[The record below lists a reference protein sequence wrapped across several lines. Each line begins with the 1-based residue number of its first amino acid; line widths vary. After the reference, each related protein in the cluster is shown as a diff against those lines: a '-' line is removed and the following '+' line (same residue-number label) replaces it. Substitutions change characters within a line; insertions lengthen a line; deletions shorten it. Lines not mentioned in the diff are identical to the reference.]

1 VFEGLTVIITGGSSG
16 VGRELARRL
25 LARGANLALLARSQT
40 ALDSV
45 KEELEQA
52 APGSTRVE
60 VFSCDVSVNEAVESV
75 LGEVADVFGL
85 PDILVNSAGILR
97 EGYFERQTLETFR
110 QVMDVNF
117 FGTLHC
123 IRAVLPLF
131 KRKGEGRIVNISS
144 MAGLMGV
151 FGYAAYCSSKHA
163 VAGLTATLR
172 TELKPQNIRVHLVCP
187 PEFDSPMVDE
197 INTDRTPENRKI
209 AGTLP
214 ILSAEAVADAIL
226 AGIEK
231 ERYEIVPGVST
242 RLARHMDRWAP
253 SLGRKLADH
262 LLSKCYRGPE
272 D

>member
-1 VFEGLTVIITGGSSG
+1 VFKGKTVVITGGSSG
-16 VGRELARRL
+16 VGKELARKL
-25 LARGANLALLARSQT
+25 TARGATLALLARNRP
-40 ALDSV
+40 ALDAV
-45 KEELEQA
+45 KAELEGTSA
-52 APGSTRVE
+52 GPRRVE
-60 VFSCDVSVNEAVESV
+60 VFPCDVSVNRAVETAFARIEAA
-75 LGEVADVFGL
+75 LGP
-85 PDILVNSAGILR
+85 PDILINSAGILR

-131 KRKGEGRIVNISS
+131 QRKGQGRIVNIAS

-163 VAGLTATLR
+163 VTGLTATLR

-197 INTDRTPENRKI
+197 INKDRTPENRKI

-214 ILSAEAVADAIL
+214 ILSAAAVADAIL

-231 ERYEIVPGVST
+231 ERYEIVPGVSA
-242 RLARHMDRWAP
+242 RLARRMDRWAP
-253 SLGRKLADH
+253 SLGRKLADR
-262 LLSKCYRGPE
+262 LLLACYRGPE
-272 D
+272 T